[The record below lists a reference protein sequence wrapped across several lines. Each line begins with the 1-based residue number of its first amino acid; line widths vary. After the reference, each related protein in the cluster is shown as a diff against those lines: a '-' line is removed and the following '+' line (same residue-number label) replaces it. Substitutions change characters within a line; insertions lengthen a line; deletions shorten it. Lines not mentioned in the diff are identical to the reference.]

1 MDSMCSI
8 LEYLKE
14 RSMNNNSISYVDSS
28 TNLNNLLKH
37 LNFNKEECKVLYLSK
52 TASMYIESVYNI
64 KTESIIKTISNN
76 QYRLLDSI
84 NRKDNEIYIINDCEL
99 LDLNTFSKLLL
110 ILSKEAKIILM
121 GDIHIKS
128 NIENNVFCLLHN
140 IFAKRYL
147 NEIKLED
154 IIEEFD
160 GDKNDYSYK
169 LCPNSKKLVKNL
181 VKINDNLYSG
191 IVNWGEFK
199 ELIKN
204 NNAYTL
210 IEKGLEYI
218 KFNHSHI
225 NLDYLK
231 RFIKNPYSYFQKT
244 VIMSNENDI
253 NSVIENGV
261 VTSNFLNIFYHIKI
275 EEMKAKF
282 IELEYP
288 CAKKITQ
295 LNLSKLELSM
305 LDVRI
310 MYLIEKEFRIKYASC
325 KDYFKNNFF
334 TLVSLDLEM
343 VLNQDRDYIFE
354 YTLFNPDACMFIEN
368 ENIIRLSVLKCYNLL
383 ELAKLDKNNFNT
395 KSSVILKSK
404 NEKSASTLLEKYNYY
419 DDKLELIYNVPFTIF
434 NLINWVKLRREVS
447 QFRNEKLLV
456 SDLGLSISNIE
467 KIINFK
473 LNMVDIIFE
482 KYELEGLK
490 LILNGKEESFFFN
503 SLFRGICKYSY
514 DDTQPIKY
522 NICKMCNEDFAK
534 IKKEFINSGDIL
546 YLDEFLEIKNN
557 LKSDRY
563 HKSSRI
569 LEYGFME
576 ILNSKS
582 IEWQQLFKIEL

>member
-8 LEYLKE
+8 LEHLKE
-14 RSMNNNSISYVDSS
+14 RSKNNNSISYVDSS

-37 LNFNKEECKVLYLSK
+37 LNLNKEECKVLYLSK
-52 TASMYIESVYNI
+52 TASMYIESIYNI
-64 KTESIIKTISNN
+64 KTEPIIKTISNN
-76 QYRLLDSI
+76 QYYLLDSL

-99 LDLNTFSKLLL
+99 LDLNTFSKLLS

-140 IFAKRYL
+140 MFAKRYL

-160 GDKNDYSYK
+160 VDKNDYSYK

-181 VKINDNLYSG
+181 VTINDNLYSG

-210 IEKGLEYI
+210 IEKGLESI

-334 TLVSLDLEM
+334 SLVSLDLEI
-343 VLNQDRDYIFE
+343 VLNQDRGYIFE
-354 YTLFNPDACMFIEN
+354 YTLFNPDAGMFIDN

-383 ELAKLDKNNFNT
+383 ELAKLDKNDFNT
-395 KSSVILKSK
+395 KSSVILESK
-404 NEKSASTLLEKYNYY
+404 NDKNTRDLLEKYNYY
-419 DDKLELIYNVPFTIF
+419 DDELELIYNVPFTIF
-434 NLINWVKLRREVS
+434 NLINWIKLGREVS
-447 QFRNEKLLV
+447 QFRDEKLLV

-473 LNMVDIIFE
+473 LNMVDIIFK
-482 KYELEGLK
+482 KYEYKGLK

-503 SLFRGICKYSY
+503 SLFRAIYKNSY
-514 DDTQPIKY
+514 DDTQSIKY
-522 NICKMCNEDFAK
+522 NICKMCNEDFVK

-546 YLDEFLEIKNN
+546 YLDEFLETKNN

-563 HKSSRI
+563 HKSSRV

-576 ILNSKS
+576 ILNNKS
-582 IEWQQLFKIEL
+582 IEWQKLFKIEM